1 MLANLD
7 LAILRFFNIGLANP
21 VFDVFFKTITMNQFL
36 LCVLAVILASIIWKD
51 HKKGAIIA
59 IVTITGLA
67 LADIISA
74 DILKK
79 LFCRP
84 RPCHAFSD
92 LRMIVGCGGKYG
104 FPSNHAANSVV
115 VAFILTRFYKK
126 LNPFLWTLAVMVC
139 ISRMYLG
146 KHYPS
151 DLLGGAL
158 LGLLVGLGVL
168 YLARTL
174 YKPLSQSNNNTISDS
189 LSKQGVISNGK

>member
-1 MLANLD
+1 MFQNLD
-7 LAILRFFNIGLANP
+7 LAILRFFNGALANP
-21 VFDVFFKTITMNQFL
+21 VLDFFFKTISENWL
-36 LCVLAVILASIIWKD
+36 LLSILSVMLSIIIWKD
-51 HKKGAIIA
+51 RRKGLVIAIAAII
-59 IVTITGLA
+59 GLG

-84 RPCHAFSD
+84 RPCHTIPD

-126 LNPFLWTLAVMVC
+126 LNPFLWTLALVVC

-158 LGLLVGLGVL
+158 LGILVGLGVVF
-168 YLARTL
+168 LAKTL
-174 YKPLSQSNNNTISDS
+174 YKPLRLAKENTSSDS
-189 LSKQGVISNGK
+189 INHRGVISNGK

>member
-7 LAILRFFNIGLANP
+7 LVILRFFNGALANP
-21 VFDVFFKTITMNQFL
+21 AFDVLFKAITMNQFL
-36 LCVLAVILASIIWKD
+36 LSVLAVILATIIWKD
-51 HKKGAIIA
+51 YKKGLIIA
-59 IVTITGLA
+59 IVTVVGLG

-79 LFCRP
+79 LVCRP
-84 RPCHAFSD
+84 RPCHTFSD

-126 LNPFLWTLAVMVC
+126 LNPYLWTLSVLVC

-158 LGLLVGLGVL
+158 LGILVGIGVL
-168 YLARTL
+168 FMAKTL
-174 YKPLSQSNNNTISDS
+174 YKPLRLAKEDTSSDS
-189 LSKQGVISNGK
+189 INHRGVISNGK